1 MNLTSPTLSMLSQS
15 TLTPAELEWINTAE
29 LYVISRRNKHRAGTR
44 FKRRGID
51 EQGRLSIRYI
61 DEQGRL
67 SIRYIDEQGRLSI
80 RYIDEQGRL
89 SIRYIDEQG
98 RLSIR
103 NYTESR
109 AAPRALQL
117 LWW

>member
-67 SIRYIDEQGRLSI
+67 SIR
-80 RYIDEQGRL
+80 
-89 SIRYIDEQG
+89 
-98 RLSIR
+98 

-109 AAPRALQL
+109 AAPSPKGSAAPVVVMVVRVMLCTL
-117 LWW
+117 RNIHLELSR